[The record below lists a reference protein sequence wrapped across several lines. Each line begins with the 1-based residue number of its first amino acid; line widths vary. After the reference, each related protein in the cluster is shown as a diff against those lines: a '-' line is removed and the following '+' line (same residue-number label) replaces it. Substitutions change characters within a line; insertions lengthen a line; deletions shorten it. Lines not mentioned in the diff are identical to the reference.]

1 MKKNIKNL
9 FWWTDSKQSILL
21 IVALKYHLHST
32 RRFTQVLAALGG
44 NSPTYNILH
53 TFLTSTYGYYAF
65 MKAIIE
71 GFTKH
76 GAFVSLIYHLFCASL
91 PLSFKHTHTHWES
104 CEVLFCNMICWTM
117 VKIPVEE
124 SLCFSP
130 CNFKTP

>member
-1 MKKNIKNL
+1 MNIKNL

-21 IVALKYHLHST
+21 IVALKYHVHST

-53 TFLTSTYGYYAF
+53 IFLTSTYGYYAF

-76 GAFVSLIYHLFCASL
+76 GAYVSLIYHLFCSSL
-91 PLSFKHTHTHWES
+91 PFSLKDTHTHWES
-104 CEVLFCNMICWTM
+104 FEVLFCNMIYWTM
-117 VKIPVEE
+117 VKFPVEE

-130 CNFKTP
+130 CNFMIP